1 MVTKLV
7 EGGNVFKLADGS
19 EATQRINR
27 ADVIPTVKWLEQLTG
42 LNLVDNMLGSTGYKE
57 TSGDLDLAVD
67 VSKIGKDV
75 LVQQLLKKGI
85 APADIKKS
93 GDNVHLKTPINGDA
107 KNGFVQTDFMF
118 GDPNFQRF
126 SMTGSPE
133 GSPYKGMHRHILL
146 ASIAKVQGMKWS
158 YKNGLVDRETNE
170 VITKDPAEI
179 AHRLFNGS
187 AADLASV
194 ETIIAKIKT
203 LPNYEALVADA
214 RETLGREN
222 VQLPESRR
230 EVVGEGS
237 AAWFKNWK
245 AVL

>member
-1 MVTKLV
+1 MKIT

-27 ADVIPTVKWLEQLTG
+27 ADVVPTVQWLEGLTG

-67 VSKIGKDV
+67 VSKISKDV

-85 APADIKKS
+85 EATDIKKT
-93 GDNVHLKTPINGDA
+93 GDSVHLKTPINGNPE
-107 KNGFVQTDFMF
+107 NGYVQTDFMF

-133 GSPYKGMHRHILL
+133 GSPFKGMHRHVLL
-146 ASIAKVQGMKWS
+146 ASIAKAQGMKWS
-158 YKNGLVDRETNE
+158 YKNGLMDRATNE
-170 VITKDPAEI
+170 VISKDPSEI
-179 AHRLFNGS
+179 AHKLFNGS

-194 ETIIAKIKT
+194 ETILAKIKN
-203 LPNYEALVADA
+203 LPNYNALVADA
-214 RETLGREN
+214 KETLGKEN
-222 VQLPESRR
+222 VQLPETQQATVS
-230 EVVGEGS
+230 EGS

-245 AVL
+245 AIL

>member
-1 MVTKLV
+1 MKIT

-19 EATQRINR
+19 EATQRINK
-27 ADVIPTVKWLEQLTG
+27 ADVIPTVQWLEQLTG

-67 VSKIGKDV
+67 VSKISKDV

-85 APADIKKS
+85 EATDIKKT
-93 GDNVHLKTPINGDA
+93 GDSVHLKTPINGNPE
-107 KNGFVQTDFMF
+107 NGYVQTDFMF

-133 GSPYKGMHRHILL
+133 GSPFKGMHRHVLL
-146 ASIAKVQGMKWS
+146 ASIAKAQGMKWS
-158 YKNGLVDRETNE
+158 YKNGLMDRATNE
-170 VITKDPAEI
+170 VISKDPSEI
-179 AHRLFNGS
+179 AHKLFNGS

-194 ETIIAKIKT
+194 ETILAKIKN
-203 LPNYEALVADA
+203 LPNYNALVADA
-214 RETLGREN
+214 KETLGKEN
-222 VQLPESRR
+222 VQLPESRQ
-230 EVVGEGS
+230 EIVGEGS

>member
-1 MVTKLV
+1 MKIT

-19 EATQRINR
+19 EATQRINK
-27 ADVIPTVKWLEQLTG
+27 ADVVPTVQWLEQLTG

-67 VSKIGKDV
+67 VSKISKDV

-85 APADIKKS
+85 EATDIKKT
-93 GDNVHLKTPINGDA
+93 GDSVHLKTPINGNPE
-107 KNGFVQTDFMF
+107 NGYVQTDFMF

-133 GSPYKGMHRHILL
+133 GSPFKGMHRHVLL
-146 ASIAKVQGMKWS
+146 ASIAKAQGMKWS
-158 YKNGLVDRETNE
+158 YKNGLMDRATNE
-170 VITKDPAEI
+170 VISKDPSEI
-179 AHRLFNGS
+179 AHKLFNGS

-194 ETIIAKIKT
+194 ETILAKIKN
-203 LPNYEALVADA
+203 LPNYNALVADA
-214 RETLGREN
+214 KETLGKEN
-222 VQLPESRR
+222 VQLPETQQATVS
-230 EVVGEGS
+230 EGS

-245 AVL
+245 AIL

>member
-1 MVTKLV
+1 MKIT

-19 EATQRINR
+19 EATQRINK
-27 ADVIPTVKWLEQLTG
+27 ADVVPTVQWLEGLTG

-67 VSKIGKDV
+67 VSKISKDV

-85 APADIKKS
+85 EATDIKKT
-93 GDNVHLKTPINGDA
+93 GDSVHLKTPINGNPE
-107 KNGFVQTDFMF
+107 NGYVQTDFMF

-133 GSPYKGMHRHILL
+133 GSPFKGMHRHVLL
-146 ASIAKVQGMKWS
+146 ASIAKAQGMKWS
-158 YKNGLVDRETNE
+158 YKNGLMDRATNE
-170 VITKDPAEI
+170 VISKDPSEI
-179 AHRLFNGS
+179 AHKLFNGS

-194 ETIIAKIKT
+194 ETILAKIKN
-203 LPNYEALVADA
+203 LPNYNALVADA
-214 RETLGREN
+214 KETLGKEN
-222 VQLPESRR
+222 VQLPESRQ
-230 EVVGEGS
+230 EIVGEGS

>member
-1 MVTKLV
+1 MKIT

-19 EATQRINR
+19 EATQRIAR
-27 ADVIPTVKWLEQLTG
+27 ADVIPTVQWLEQLTG

-67 VSKIGKDV
+67 ASKISKEV

-85 APADIKKS
+85 EPTDIKKT
-93 GDNVHLKTPINGDA
+93 GDSVHFKTPINGEA
-107 KNGFVQTDFMF
+107 KNGYVQTDFMF

-133 GSPYKGMHRHILL
+133 GSPFKGMHRHVLL
-146 ASIAKVQGMKWS
+146 ASIAKAQGMKWS
-158 YKNGLVDRETNE
+158 YKNGLMDRATNE
-170 VITKDPAEI
+170 VISKDPSEI
-179 AHRLFNGS
+179 AHKLFNGS

-194 ETIIAKIKT
+194 ETIVAKIKN
-203 LPNYEALVADA
+203 LPNYNALVADA
-214 RETLGREN
+214 RETLGKEN
-222 VQLPESRR
+222 VQLPESQQAI
-230 EVVGEGS
+230 VGEGS

-245 AVL
+245 SVL

>member
-1 MVTKLV
+1 MKIT

-19 EATQRINR
+19 EATQRINK
-27 ADVIPTVKWLEQLTG
+27 ADVVPTVQWLEQLTG

-67 VSKIGKDV
+67 VSKISKDV

-85 APADIKKS
+85 EATDIKKT
-93 GDNVHLKTPINGDA
+93 GDSVHLKTPINGNPE
-107 KNGFVQTDFMF
+107 NGYVQTDFMF

-133 GSPYKGMHRHILL
+133 GSPFKGMHRHVLL
-146 ASIAKVQGMKWS
+146 ASIAKAQGMKWS
-158 YKNGLVDRETNE
+158 YKNGLMDRATNE
-170 VITKDPAEI
+170 VISKDPSEI
-179 AHRLFNGS
+179 AHKLFNGS

-194 ETIIAKIKT
+194 ETILAKIKN
-203 LPNYEALVADA
+203 LPNYNALVADA
-214 RETLGREN
+214 KETLGKEN
-222 VQLPESRR
+222 VQLPESRQ
-230 EVVGEGS
+230 EIVGEGS

>member
-1 MVTKLV
+1 MKIT

-19 EATQRINR
+19 EATQRIAR

-67 VSKIGKDV
+67 ASKISKEV

-85 APADIKKS
+85 EPTDIKKT
-93 GDNVHLKTPINGDA
+93 GDSVHFKTPINGEA
-107 KNGFVQTDFMF
+107 KNGYVQTDFMF

-133 GSPYKGMHRHILL
+133 GSPFKGMHRHVLL
-146 ASIAKVQGMKWS
+146 ASIAKAQGMKWS
-158 YKNGLVDRETNE
+158 YKNGLMDRTTNE
-170 VITKDPAEI
+170 VISKDPSEI
-179 AHRLFNGS
+179 AHKLFNGS

-194 ETIIAKIKT
+194 ETIVAKIKN
-203 LPNYEALVADA
+203 LPNYNALVADA
-214 RETLGREN
+214 RETLGKEN
-222 VQLPESRR
+222 VELPESQQAI
-230 EVVGEGS
+230 VGEGS

-245 AVL
+245 SVL

>member
-1 MVTKLV
+1 MKIT

-19 EATQRINR
+19 EATQRIAR

-67 VSKIGKDV
+67 ASKISKEV

-85 APADIKKS
+85 EPTDIKKT
-93 GDNVHLKTPINGDA
+93 GDSVHFKTPINGEA
-107 KNGFVQTDFMF
+107 KNGYVQTDFMF

-133 GSPYKGMHRHILL
+133 GSPFKGMHRHVLL
-146 ASIAKVQGMKWS
+146 ASIAKAQGMKWS
-158 YKNGLVDRETNE
+158 YKNGLMDRTTNE
-170 VITKDPAEI
+170 VISKDPSEI
-179 AHRLFNGS
+179 AHKLFNGS

-194 ETIIAKIKT
+194 ETIVAKIKN
-203 LPNYEALVADA
+203 LPNYNALVADA
-214 RETLGREN
+214 RETLGKEN
-222 VQLPESRR
+222 VQLPETRQ
-230 EVVGEGS
+230 EIVGEGS

>member
-1 MVTKLV
+1 MKIT

-19 EATQRINR
+19 EATQRINK
-27 ADVIPTVKWLEQLTG
+27 ADVVPTVQWLEQLTG

-67 VSKIGKDV
+67 VSKISKDV

-85 APADIKKS
+85 EPTDIKKT
-93 GDNVHLKTPINGDA
+93 GDSVHLKTPINGNPE
-107 KNGFVQTDFMF
+107 NGYVQTDFMM

-133 GSPYKGMHRHILL
+133 GSPFKGMHRHVLL
-146 ASIAKVQGMKWS
+146 ASIAKAQGMKWS
-158 YKNGLVDRETNE
+158 YKNGLMDRATNE
-170 VITKDPAEI
+170 VISKDPSEI
-179 AHRLFNGS
+179 AHKLFNGS

-194 ETIIAKIKT
+194 ETILAKIKN
-203 LPNYEALVADA
+203 LPNYNALVADA
-214 RETLGREN
+214 KETLGKEN
-222 VQLPESRR
+222 VQLPETQQATVS
-230 EVVGEGS
+230 EGS

-245 AVL
+245 AIL

>member
-1 MVTKLV
+1 MKIT

-19 EATQRINR
+19 EATQRIAR
-27 ADVIPTVKWLEQLTG
+27 ADVISTVQWLEQLTG

-67 VSKIGKDV
+67 ASKISKEV

-85 APADIKKS
+85 EPTDIKKT
-93 GDNVHLKTPINGDA
+93 GDSVHFKTPINGEA
-107 KNGFVQTDFMF
+107 KNGYVQTDFMF

-133 GSPYKGMHRHILL
+133 GSPFKGMHRHVLL
-146 ASIAKVQGMKWS
+146 ASIAKAQNMKWS
-158 YKNGLVDRETNE
+158 YKNGLMDRATNE
-170 VITKDPAEI
+170 VISKDPSEI
-179 AHRLFNGS
+179 AHKLFNGS

-194 ETIIAKIKT
+194 ETIVAKIKN
-203 LPNYEALVADA
+203 LPNYNALVADA
-214 RETLGREN
+214 RETLGKEN
-222 VQLPESRR
+222 VQLPESQQAI
-230 EVVGEGS
+230 VGEGS

-245 AVL
+245 SVL

>member
-1 MVTKLV
+1 MKIT

-19 EATQRINR
+19 EATGRINR

-67 VSKIGKDV
+67 AGKISKEV

-85 APADIKKS
+85 EPTDIKKS
-93 GDNVHLKTPINGDA
+93 GDSVHFKTPINGEA
-107 KNGFVQTDFMF
+107 KNGYVQTDFMF

-133 GSPYKGMHRHILL
+133 GSPFKGMHRHVVL
-146 ASIAKVQGMKWS
+146 ASIAKAQGMKWS
-158 YKNGLVDRETNE
+158 YKNGLMDRETNE
-170 VITKDPAEI
+170 VITKDPSEI
-179 AHRLFNGS
+179 AQKLFNGT

-194 ETIIAKIKT
+194 ETILAKIKNQ
-203 LPNYEALVADA
+203 PNYNALIADA
-214 RETLGREN
+214 RETLGKEN
-222 VQLPESRR
+222 VQLPETQQAI
-230 EVVGEGS
+230 VGEGS

-245 AVL
+245 TVL

>member
-1 MVTKLV
+1 MKIT

-27 ADVIPTVKWLEQLTG
+27 DDVIPTVKWLEQLTG

-67 VSKIGKDV
+67 VSKISKDV

-85 APADIKKS
+85 EATDIKKT
-93 GDNVHLKTPINGDA
+93 GDSVHLKTPINGNPE
-107 KNGFVQTDFMF
+107 NGYVQTDFMF

-133 GSPYKGMHRHILL
+133 GSPFKGMHRHVLL
-146 ASIAKVQGMKWS
+146 ASIAKAQGMKWS
-158 YKNGLVDRETNE
+158 YKNGLMDRATNE
-170 VITKDPAEI
+170 VISKDPSEI
-179 AHRLFNGS
+179 AHKLFNGS

-194 ETIIAKIKT
+194 ETILAKIKN
-203 LPNYEALVADA
+203 LPNYDALVADA
-214 RETLGREN
+214 KETLGKEN
-222 VQLPESRR
+222 VQLPETQQTTVS
-230 EVVGEGS
+230 EGS

>member
-1 MVTKLV
+1 MKIT

-19 EATQRINR
+19 EATQRINK
-27 ADVIPTVKWLEQLTG
+27 ADVVPTVQWLEQLTG

-67 VSKIGKDV
+67 VSKISKDV

-85 APADIKKS
+85 EATDIKKT
-93 GDNVHLKTPINGDA
+93 GDSVHLKTPINGNPE
-107 KNGFVQTDFMF
+107 NGYVQTDFMM

-133 GSPYKGMHRHILL
+133 GSPFKGMHRHVLL
-146 ASIAKVQGMKWS
+146 ASIAKAQGMKWS
-158 YKNGLVDRETNE
+158 YKNGLMDRATNE
-170 VITKDPAEI
+170 VISKDPSEI
-179 AHRLFNGS
+179 AHKLFNGS

-194 ETIIAKIKT
+194 ETILAKIKN
-203 LPNYEALVADA
+203 LPNYNALVADA
-214 RETLGREN
+214 KETLGKEN
-222 VQLPESRR
+222 VQLPESHQ
-230 EVVGEGS
+230 EIVGEGS

-245 AVL
+245 AIL

>member
-1 MVTKLV
+1 MKIT

-19 EATQRINR
+19 EATQRINK
-27 ADVIPTVKWLEQLTG
+27 ADVVPTVQWLEGLTG

-67 VSKIGKDV
+67 VSKISKDV

-85 APADIKKS
+85 EATDIKKT
-93 GDNVHLKTPINGDA
+93 GDSVHLKTPINGNPE
-107 KNGFVQTDFMF
+107 NGYVQTDFMF

-133 GSPYKGMHRHILL
+133 GSPFKGMHRHVLL
-146 ASIAKVQGMKWS
+146 ASIAKAQGLKWS
-158 YKNGLVDRETNE
+158 YKNGLMDRATNE
-170 VITKDPAEI
+170 VISKDPSEI
-179 AHRLFNGS
+179 AHKLFNGS

-194 ETIIAKIKT
+194 ETILAKIKN
-203 LPNYEALVADA
+203 LPNYNALVADA
-214 RETLGREN
+214 KETLGKEN
-222 VQLPESRR
+222 VQLPETQQATVS
-230 EVVGEGS
+230 EGS

-245 AVL
+245 AIL

>member
-1 MVTKLV
+1 MKIT

-19 EATQRINR
+19 EATQRIAR
-27 ADVIPTVKWLEQLTG
+27 ADVIPTVQWLEQLTG

-67 VSKIGKDV
+67 ASKISKEV

-85 APADIKKS
+85 EPTDIKKT
-93 GDNVHLKTPINGDA
+93 GDSVHFKTPINGEA
-107 KNGFVQTDFMF
+107 KNGYVQTDFMF

-133 GSPYKGMHRHILL
+133 GSPFKGMHRHVIL
-146 ASIAKVQGMKWS
+146 ASIAKAQGMKWS
-158 YKNGLVDRETNE
+158 YKNGLMDRTTNE
-170 VITKDPAEI
+170 VISKDPSEI
-179 AHRLFNGS
+179 AHKLFNGS

-194 ETIIAKIKT
+194 ETIVAKIKN
-203 LPNYEALVADA
+203 LPNYNALVADA
-214 RETLGREN
+214 RETLGKEN
-222 VQLPESRR
+222 VQLPESQQAI
-230 EVVGEGS
+230 VGEGS

-245 AVL
+245 SVL

>member
-1 MVTKLV
+1 MKIT

-27 ADVIPTVKWLEQLTG
+27 DDVIPTVKWLEQLTG

-67 VSKIGKDV
+67 VSKISKDV

-85 APADIKKS
+85 EATDIKKT
-93 GDNVHLKTPINGDA
+93 GDSVHLKTPINGNPE
-107 KNGFVQTDFMF
+107 NGYVQTDFMF

-133 GSPYKGMHRHILL
+133 GSPFKGMHRHVLL
-146 ASIAKVQGMKWS
+146 ASIAKAQGMKWS
-158 YKNGLVDRETNE
+158 YKNGLMDRATNE
-170 VITKDPAEI
+170 VISKDPSEI
-179 AHRLFNGS
+179 AHKLFNGS

-194 ETIIAKIKT
+194 ETILAKIKN
-203 LPNYEALVADA
+203 LPNYNALVADA
-214 RETLGREN
+214 KETLGKEN
-222 VQLPESRR
+222 VQLPETQQATVS
-230 EVVGEGS
+230 EGS

-245 AVL
+245 AIL

>member
-1 MVTKLV
+1 MKIT

-19 EATQRINR
+19 EATQRIAR

-67 VSKIGKDV
+67 ASKISKEV

-85 APADIKKS
+85 EPTDIKKT
-93 GDNVHLKTPINGDA
+93 GDSVHFKTPINGEA
-107 KNGFVQTDFMF
+107 KNGYVQTDFMF

-133 GSPYKGMHRHILL
+133 GSPFKGMHRHVLL
-146 ASIAKVQGMKWS
+146 ASIAKAQGMKWS
-158 YKNGLVDRETNE
+158 YKNGLMDRTTNE
-170 VITKDPAEI
+170 VISKDPSEI
-179 AHRLFNGS
+179 AHKLFNGS

-194 ETIIAKIKT
+194 ETIVAKIKN
-203 LPNYEALVADA
+203 LPNYNALVADA
-214 RETLGREN
+214 RETLGKEN
-222 VQLPESRR
+222 VQLPESQQAI
-230 EVVGEGS
+230 VGEGS

-245 AVL
+245 SVL

>member
-1 MVTKLV
+1 MKIT

-27 ADVIPTVKWLEQLTG
+27 DDVIPTVKWLEQLTG

-67 VSKIGKDV
+67 VSKISKDV

-85 APADIKKS
+85 EPTDIKKT
-93 GDNVHLKTPINGDA
+93 GDSVHLKTPINGNPE
-107 KNGFVQTDFMF
+107 NGYVQTDFMF

-133 GSPYKGMHRHILL
+133 GSPFKGMHRHVLL
-146 ASIAKVQGMKWS
+146 ASIAKAQGMKWS
-158 YKNGLVDRETNE
+158 YKNGLMDRATNE
-170 VITKDPAEI
+170 VISKDPSEI
-179 AHRLFNGS
+179 AHKLFNGS

-194 ETIIAKIKT
+194 ETILAKIKN
-203 LPNYEALVADA
+203 LPNYNALVADA
-214 RETLGREN
+214 KETLGKEN
-222 VQLPESRR
+222 VQLPETQQTTVS
-230 EVVGEGS
+230 EGS

-245 AVL
+245 AIL

>member
-1 MVTKLV
+1 MKIT

-67 VSKIGKDV
+67 ASKISKDV

-85 APADIKKS
+85 EPTDIKKT
-93 GDNVHLKTPINGDA
+93 GDSVHFKTPINGEA
-107 KNGFVQTDFMF
+107 KNGYVQTDFMF

-133 GSPYKGMHRHILL
+133 GSPFKGMHRHVLL
-146 ASIAKVQGMKWS
+146 ASIAKAQGMKWS
-158 YKNGLVDRETNE
+158 YKNGLMDRETNE
-170 VITKDPAEI
+170 VVSKDPSEI
-179 AHRLFNGS
+179 AHKLFNGS

-194 ETIIAKIKT
+194 ETILAKIKN
-203 LPNYEALVADA
+203 LPNYNALVADA
-214 RETLGREN
+214 RLTMGKEN
-222 VQLPESRR
+222 VELPEARQ
-230 EVVGEGS
+230 EIVDEGS

>member
-1 MVTKLV
+1 MKIT

-19 EATQRINR
+19 EATQRINK
-27 ADVIPTVKWLEQLTG
+27 ADVVPTVQWLEGLTG

-67 VSKIGKDV
+67 VSKISKDV

-85 APADIKKS
+85 EATDIKKT
-93 GDNVHLKTPINGDA
+93 GDSVHLKTPINGNPE
-107 KNGFVQTDFMF
+107 NGYVQTDFMM

-133 GSPYKGMHRHILL
+133 GSPFKGMHRHVLL
-146 ASIAKVQGMKWS
+146 ASIAKAQGMKWS
-158 YKNGLVDRETNE
+158 YKNGLMDRATNE
-170 VITKDPAEI
+170 VISKDPSEI
-179 AHRLFNGS
+179 AHKLFNGS

-194 ETIIAKIKT
+194 ETILAKIKN
-203 LPNYEALVADA
+203 LPNYNALVADA
-214 RETLGREN
+214 KETLGKEN
-222 VQLPESRR
+222 VQLPETQQATVS
-230 EVVGEGS
+230 EGS

-245 AVL
+245 AIL

>member
-1 MVTKLV
+1 MKIT

-19 EATQRINR
+19 EATQRINK
-27 ADVIPTVKWLEQLTG
+27 ADVVPTVQWLEGLTG

-67 VSKIGKDV
+67 VSKISKDV

-85 APADIKKS
+85 EPTDIKKT
-93 GDNVHLKTPINGDA
+93 GDSVHLKTPINGNPE
-107 KNGFVQTDFMF
+107 NGYVQTDFMM

-133 GSPYKGMHRHILL
+133 GSPFKGMHRHVLL
-146 ASIAKVQGMKWS
+146 ASIAKAQGMKWS
-158 YKNGLVDRETNE
+158 YKNGLMDRATNE
-170 VITKDPAEI
+170 VISKDPSEI
-179 AHRLFNGS
+179 AHKLFNGS

-194 ETIIAKIKT
+194 ETILAKIKN
-203 LPNYEALVADA
+203 LPNYNALVADA
-214 RETLGREN
+214 KETLGKEN
-222 VQLPESRR
+222 VQLPETQQATVS
-230 EVVGEGS
+230 EGS

-245 AVL
+245 AIL

>member
-1 MVTKLV
+1 MKIT

-19 EATQRINR
+19 EATQRINK
-27 ADVIPTVKWLEQLTG
+27 ADVVPTVQWLEQLTG

-67 VSKIGKDV
+67 VSKISKDV

-85 APADIKKS
+85 EATDIKKT
-93 GDNVHLKTPINGDA
+93 GDSVHLKTPINGNPE
-107 KNGFVQTDFMF
+107 NGYVQTDFMM

-133 GSPYKGMHRHILL
+133 GSPFKGMHRHVLL
-146 ASIAKVQGMKWS
+146 ASIAKAQGMKWS
-158 YKNGLVDRETNE
+158 YKNGLMDRATNE
-170 VITKDPAEI
+170 VISKDPSEI
-179 AHRLFNGS
+179 AHKLFNGS

-194 ETIIAKIKT
+194 ETILAKIKN
-203 LPNYEALVADA
+203 LPNYNALVADA
-214 RETLGREN
+214 KETLGKEN
-222 VQLPESRR
+222 VQLPESRQ
-230 EVVGEGS
+230 EIVGEGS

>member
-1 MVTKLV
+1 MKIT

-27 ADVIPTVKWLEQLTG
+27 DDVIPTVKWLEQLTG

-67 VSKIGKDV
+67 VSKISKDV

-85 APADIKKS
+85 EPTDIKKT
-93 GDNVHLKTPINGDA
+93 GDSVHLKTPINGNPE
-107 KNGFVQTDFMF
+107 NGYVQTDFMF

-133 GSPYKGMHRHILL
+133 GSPFKGMHRHVLL
-146 ASIAKVQGMKWS
+146 ASIAKAQGMKWS
-158 YKNGLVDRETNE
+158 YKNGLMDRATNE
-170 VITKDPAEI
+170 VISKDPSEI
-179 AHRLFNGS
+179 AHKLFNGS

-194 ETIIAKIKT
+194 ETILAKIKN
-203 LPNYEALVADA
+203 LPNYNALVADA
-214 RETLGREN
+214 KETLGKEN
-222 VQLPESRR
+222 VQLPETQQATVS
-230 EVVGEGS
+230 EGS

-245 AVL
+245 AIL

>member
-1 MVTKLV
+1 MKIT

-27 ADVIPTVKWLEQLTG
+27 DDVIPTVKWLEQLTG

-67 VSKIGKDV
+67 VSKISKDV

-85 APADIKKS
+85 EATDIKKT
-93 GDNVHLKTPINGDA
+93 GDSVHLKTPINGNPE
-107 KNGFVQTDFMF
+107 NGYVQTDFMM

-133 GSPYKGMHRHILL
+133 GSPFKGMHRHVLL
-146 ASIAKVQGMKWS
+146 ASIAKAQGMKWS
-158 YKNGLVDRETNE
+158 YKNGLMDRATNE
-170 VITKDPAEI
+170 VISKDPSEI
-179 AHRLFNGS
+179 AHKLFNGS

-194 ETIIAKIKT
+194 ETILAKIKN
-203 LPNYEALVADA
+203 LPNYNALVADA
-214 RETLGREN
+214 KETLGKEN
-222 VQLPESRR
+222 VQLPETQQATVS
-230 EVVGEGS
+230 EGS

-245 AVL
+245 AIL

>member
-1 MVTKLV
+1 MKIT

-27 ADVIPTVKWLEQLTG
+27 DDVIPTVKWLEQLTG

-67 VSKIGKDV
+67 VSKISKDV

-85 APADIKKS
+85 EPTDIKKT
-93 GDNVHLKTPINGDA
+93 GDSVHLKTPINGNPE
-107 KNGFVQTDFMF
+107 NGYVQTDFMF

-133 GSPYKGMHRHILL
+133 GSPYKGMHRHVLL
-146 ASIAKVQGMKWS
+146 ASIAKAQGLKWS
-158 YKNGLVDRETNE
+158 YKNGLMDRATNE
-170 VITKDPAEI
+170 VISKDPSEI
-179 AHRLFNGS
+179 AHKLFNGS

-194 ETIIAKIKT
+194 ETILAKIKN
-203 LPNYEALVADA
+203 LPNYNALVADA
-214 RETLGREN
+214 KETLGKEN
-222 VQLPESRR
+222 VQLPESRQ
-230 EVVGEGS
+230 EIVGEGS